1 VDLEHGSRSIPE
13 QDQHLSEQYL
23 LHRMPVDA
31 PAAHSPP
38 PPGRWLAP
46 AVLLAGLLLT
56 GFFAAW
62 SWQREAA
69 EQQGRFERRT
79 DRFVQLLAG
88 RVQSYTDTLPGLRV
102 FDGSDLVLNDAEFA
116 QYVEGISLQR
126 RFPGLALTFVA
137 ERVRAEQ
144 RERFIRSV
152 REDRSRWTG
161 GHPGFDIR
169 PAGVRPEHMVIRHVH
184 PPDAPTFGY
193 DLYDP
198 GQAYRPEVDAA
209 LRSGGYVATGPILL
223 ARDRGGALVPEL
235 TSVVIRAGTYET
247 VLPPATAE
255 ERLRLAKGVVGIAF
269 RTVELVRSSIP
280 AELQDF
286 LHVRITDAQAARESR
301 HAAVFDSGWLTPSRT
316 RQADGPVLALTL
328 DVADRRWDIEVGVQQ
343 GASPGGFDNAT
354 VLALLL
360 GVLLSG
366 SLAAMTHTLVRAN
379 AAKAREVHE
388 ATAQLQ
394 AEKRSVEQS
403 ERRYRMLFENSMD
416 AVLRTRPDGRVL
428 AANPA
433 ACALF
438 RAGEEQ
444 LRDLGRGGMVD
455 ASDERLAALIE
466 QRARS
471 GSASGQLRMKRA
483 DGSVF
488 EAELS
493 STTYIDD
500 DGAVSSSLIVRDV
513 TERER
518 AAAQQAELT
527 SILDA
532 TPDFVASATPD
543 GELSFLNRAGRRML
557 GLALDADLAGLR
569 FEHCHPPWAVRAI
582 LEVGVP
588 AARRSGV
595 WAGQLAIACADGREV
610 PVSQV
615 IICLRDA
622 QSNVIRMSTVARDL
636 SDLHA
641 AQAQQ
646 RELEARLLEAQKMES
661 IGTLAG
667 GVAHDFNNVLAAIL
681 GNLSIARE
689 DLAADHPVHKPLA
702 LVNQAA
708 VRARSLVQQILAFSR
723 RLPQERLVQ
732 PLAPLVEEAIALL
745 RATLPAST
753 QIEAQIA
760 AEPLLAE
767 VDAAQIQQ
775 VLLNLCTNAWQ
786 ALPEQSGRIV
796 VELARAGSGGAVGAA
811 PGQARLRV
819 SDDGCGMDEATRTR
833 IFEPFFTTKPVGQG
847 TGLGLAVVHGIV
859 TASGGRITVD
869 SAPGHGTRIDVF
881 LPLREP
887 IAALPAAAPAMQHGL
902 QQGPLRGRGEHVL
915 LVDDD
920 DVVGLTIEALLQR
933 AGYRVTRVDNG
944 LAAIEAV
951 RDDPQGHDLVITDY
965 NMPGLSGLAVAEQL
979 AAIAPR
985 LPVLIT
991 SGYVTE
997 ELLARAHG
1005 LGVRSVLLK
1014 EHSLERL
1021 AGAVGEALAD
1031 PAAGQG

>member
-1 VDLEHGSRSIPE
+1 
-13 QDQHLSEQYL
+13 
-23 LHRMPVDA
+23 MPADA
-31 PAAHSPP
+31 PAADPQP
-38 PPGRWLAP
+38 PPGRWLAA

-56 GFFAAW
+56 ACFAAW

-79 DRFVQLLAG
+79 DRFAQLLAG

-102 FDGSDLVLNDAEFA
+102 FDGSDVVLNDAEFA
-116 QYVEGISLQR
+116 QYVEAISLQR

-137 ERVRAEQ
+137 ELVRPEHRAN
-144 RERFIRSV
+144 FITSV
-152 REDRSRWTG
+152 REDRSRWIG

-169 PAGVRPEHMVIRHVH
+169 PGGERPEHMVIRHVH
-184 PPDAPTFGY
+184 PPEAQTFGY

-198 GQAYRPEVDAA
+198 GQAYRPEVEAA

-223 ARDRGGALVPEL
+223 ARDRGGTLVPAL

-247 VLPPATAE
+247 VLPPATVD

-269 RTVELVRSSIP
+269 RTAELVRSSIP
-280 AELQDF
+280 AELHDF
-286 LHVRITDAQAARESR
+286 LHVRITDAQAAR
-301 HAAVFDSGWLTPSRT
+301 HGQAATVFDSAWLDPGRSRE
-316 RQADGPVLALTL
+316 ANGPVRKLML

-343 GASPGGFDNAT
+343 GASPDGLDNAT
-354 VLALLL
+354 MLALLL

-366 SLAAMTHTLVRAN
+366 SLAAMTHTLVRAH
-379 AAKAREVHE
+379 AGKEREVRE

-394 AEKRSVEQS
+394 AEKRSLEQS

-416 AVLRTRPDGRVL
+416 AVLRTRPDGGVL

-438 RAGEEQ
+438 RASEAQ
-444 LRDLGRGGMVD
+444 LRALGRGGMVD
-455 ASDERLAALIE
+455 ESDPRLAALLE

-471 GSASGQLRMKRA
+471 GSASGQLRMRRA
-483 DGSVF
+483 DGSLF

-493 STTYIDD
+493 STTYVDD
-500 DGAVSSSLIVRDV
+500 DGAISSSLIVRDV
-513 TERER
+513 TDRER

-532 TPDFVASATPD
+532 TPDYVASATPE
-543 GELSFLNRAGRRML
+543 GELTFLNRAGRRML
-557 GLALDADLAGLR
+557 GLAVDAELTGLR

-595 WAGQLAIACADGREV
+595 WAGQLAIACADGHEL

-622 QSNVIRMSTVARDL
+622 QGKVTRMSTVARDL

-646 RELEARLLEAQKMES
+646 RELETRLREAQKMES

-689 DLAADHPVHKPLA
+689 DLAPDHPAQRPLV

-723 RLPQERLVQ
+723 RLPQERVVQ
-732 PLAPLVEEAIALL
+732 PLAPLVEESIALL
-745 RATLPAST
+745 HATLPASV
-753 QIEAQIA
+753 QLEARIA
-760 AEPLLAE
+760 AEPLLVE

-786 ALPEQSGRIV
+786 ALPEQNGRIG
-796 VELARAGSGGAVGAA
+796 VELAASTEGTAAAA
-811 PGQARLRV
+811 PTHARLRV
-819 SDDGCGMDEATRTR
+819 SDDGCGMDEATRSR

-859 TASGGRITVD
+859 TASGGRIVVD
-869 SAPGHGTRIDVF
+869 SAPGRGTRIDVF
-881 LPLREP
+881 LPLRDAP
-887 IAALPAAAPAMQHGL
+887 AGLPASPATAQREAHRGHGE
-902 QQGPLRGRGEHVL
+902 RVL

-920 DVVGLTIEALLQR
+920 DVVGMTIEALLLR
-933 AGYRVTRVDNG
+933 AGYQVTRVDSG
-944 LAAIEAV
+944 LAAIETV
-951 RDDPQGHDLVITDY
+951 RGAPQAHELVVTDY

-979 AAIAPR
+979 ASIAPQ
-985 LPVLIT
+985 LPVVIT

-997 ELLARAHG
+997 ELLARAHA
-1005 LGVRSVLLK
+1005 LGVRGVLLK

-1021 AGAVGEALAD
+1021 AGVVSDALAGG
-1031 PAAGQG
+1031 PAIGPG